1 MPRNNDYHQQVQIQR
16 TQRIREIC
24 KELPD
29 ACTDY
34 FYAISQTTS
43 ALTRLAY
50 AYDLRLFFQ
59 YLTLEQPAFAGVDP
73 RLITTQQIGQITAR
87 QLRDFQDYLT
97 QYVKQGDDQNSETVI
112 NNHEL
117 GIMRKLCA
125 VRSFFE
131 YLFSNE
137 KIPANIATLVPLP
150 KLHEKPILYLEKD
163 EVEKLLEAAENGSGL
178 TERQKKYQNI
188 TKARD
193 VAILTLFLGTGIRVS
208 ELVGID
214 IDDIDFSINGFVVT
228 RKGGNQTILY
238 FPETV
243 AENLQ
248 TYLKQRMEIEAMPGD
263 ENALFLSLQRRRI
276 TQRAVENLVK
286 KYAMIAAPLKK
297 KISPH
302 KLRSTFGTSL
312 YQETGDI
319 YLVADVL
326 GHADVNTTR
335 KHYAAMSD
343 QRKREAA
350 KRVVLPEARPE
361 SNEPE
366 EIKEETTDE
375 E

>member
-1 MPRNNDYHQQVQIQR
+1 MANNIDYHQQAQIQR

-29 ACTDY
+29 ACADY
-34 FYAISQTTS
+34 FFAISQTTS
-43 ALTRLAY
+43 PLTRLAY

-59 YLTLEQPAFAGVDP
+59 FLTQEQAAFAGIDP
-73 RLITTQQIGQITAR
+73 RLITVEQIGQITAR

-97 QYVKQGDDQNSETVI
+97 QYIRQNSDQTGETVV

-150 KLHEKPILYLEKD
+150 KLHEKPILYLEKE
-163 EVEKLLEAAENGSGL
+163 EVEKLLEVAENGEGL
-178 TERQKKYQNI
+178 SERQKRFQKV
-188 TKARD
+188 TKTRD
-193 VAILTLFLGTGIRVS
+193 IAILTLFLGTGIRVS

-238 FPETV
+238 FPESV

-248 TYLKQRMEIEAMPGD
+248 AYLRERKETEAVDGD

-286 KYAMIAAPLKK
+286 KYALIAAPLKK

-312 YQETGDI
+312 YRETGDI

-350 KRVVLPEARPE
+350 KRIMLPGIEN
-361 SNEPE
+361 SGE
-366 EIKEETTDE
+366 EIIQEEQNDE
-375 E
+375 GQ

>member
-1 MPRNNDYHQQVQIQR
+1 MAQNASYHQQAEIQR
-16 TQRIREIC
+16 NQRIREIC

-29 ACTDY
+29 ACTDF

-59 YLTLEQPAFAGVDP
+59 YLTMEQADFAGCDP
-73 RLITTQQIGQITAR
+73 RLISVEQIGKITAR

-97 QYVKQGDDQNSETVI
+97 QYIKQSSDQNAETI
-112 NNHEL
+112 ISNHEL

-131 YLFSNE
+131 FLFSNE

-150 KLHEKPILYLEKD
+150 KLHEKPILFLEKE
-163 EVEKLLEAAENGSGL
+163 EVEKLLEVAESGNGLS
-178 TERQKKYQNI
+178 EQQKRFQKV
-188 TKARD
+188 TKNRD
-193 VAILTLFLGTGIRVS
+193 IAILTLFLGTGIRVS

-248 TYLKQRMEIEAMPGD
+248 TYLRERREIEAVPGH
-263 ENALFLSLQRRRI
+263 ENAMFLSLQRKRI
-276 TQRAVENLVK
+276 TQRAVELLVK

-335 KHYAAMSD
+335 KHYAAMTDS
-343 QRKREAA
+343 RKREAA
-350 KRVVLPEARPE
+350 KRVVLPEVQPAAE
-361 SNEPE
+361 QQEDKKENEE
-366 EIKEETTDE
+366 
-375 E
+375 